1 MDRIDITIIGAG
13 VIGLAVAAR
22 LARFGKSVLVLEK
35 NMRFGEET
43 SSRNSEVIHA
53 GIYYQSG
60 SLKAKMCARGN
71 PLLYEYCRKNG
82 IKHKNLGKII
92 VAVNDEELKRL
103 ENLQKTGSENGAR
116 GLEIVDGK
124 KVKELEPR
132 INCKAGML
140 SPSTGIMDT
149 HAVMQSLMN
158 EAQSRDAVISFDSE
172 IVAAEK
178 TKKGFILTL
187 KKENYRFETG
197 ILINCAGF
205 SCDKVAAMCG
215 IDVDKAGYRIYTSK
229 GEYFRIRGEP
239 KVKRLIYPVP
249 DTGIHSL
256 GIHITPD
263 LTGAIRLGP
272 SAYYV
277 DKVDYSIDD
286 THRSHFYDEV
296 VKFFPEVKPEDLFPD
311 TAGIRPKLQGPNDG
325 FRDFVIRHEADK
337 GLPGLINLMGIES
350 PGFTGCL
357 AIAEYV
363 EEIVK
368 KECPK

>member
-1 MDRIDITIIGAG
+1 MDKVDITIIGAG
-13 VIGLAVAAR
+13 VVGLAVAAR
-22 LARFGKSVLVLEK
+22 LSSFGKSVVLVEK

-53 GIYYQSG
+53 GIYYQPG
-60 SLKAKMCARGN
+60 SLKAKMCVRGN
-71 PLLYEYCRKNG
+71 PLMYEFCRKNN

-92 VAVNDEELKRL
+92 VATTEEEVTRL
-103 ENLQKTGSENGAR
+103 EKLRKMGAENGAV
-116 GLEIVDGK
+116 GLEIVDGR
-124 KVKELEPR
+124 KVKELEPK
-132 INCKAGML
+132 INVLAGML

-149 HAVMQSLMN
+149 HAVMQALLN
-158 EAQSRDAVISFDSE
+158 EARSKNCVESFDSE
-172 IVAAEK
+172 VIAVEKAKNGYIV
-178 TKKGFILTL
+178 TVR
-187 KKENYRFETG
+187 KENYRFETG

-205 SCDKVAAMCG
+205 SCDKIAAMCG

-229 GEYFRIRGEP
+229 GEYFRMRGEP
-239 KVKRLIYPVP
+239 KVRRLIYPVP

-286 THRSHFYDEV
+286 SHKSHFYEEV
-296 VKFFPEVKPEDLFPD
+296 VKFFPEVKPEDLYPD

-325 FRDFVIRHEADK
+325 FKDFVIRHEADK

-363 EEIVK
+363 EDLVK
-368 KECPK
+368 QI